1 LFFGDFQAEQ
11 TIFWLTCGFEVG
23 ATVHRPNW
31 QKTMA
36 QPVLPF
42 HLTVRRYRLLWFIPR
57 LLGERSMQGS
67 FDYKVEGNGDTLALS
82 IDLDSVSAK
91 ALVRLDRYINWSDI
105 LKLTENDPEAAD
117 AAERLHT
124 VLQHLGR

>member
-1 LFFGDFQAEQ
+1 
-11 TIFWLTCGFEVG
+11 
-23 ATVHRPNW
+23 
-31 QKTMA
+31 
-36 QPVLPF
+36 
-42 HLTVRRYRLLWFIPR
+42 
-57 LLGERSMQGS
+57 MQGS
-67 FDYKVEGNGDTLALS
+67 FDYKLEGNGDALALS